1 MTAKEMQTGL
11 RGGLSPG
18 GAEYLLQ
25 DLDVDMYVTGSNSRM
40 MARRSPYISRRPALN
55 PVFFLSFGAYL
66 MGKHRCTLAR
76 DPKAALVNDARL
88 GGFPATHFESY
99 SQAADV
105 GKASEWRSFQ
115 AKSSLPKKA
124 KSFLLGGAG
133 GIRTH
138 GPRKANGFRVRL
150 VMTTSILLHDEMISG
165 DG

>member
-1 MTAKEMQTGL
+1 MKHDEKETAENFYGTGERDHQLLL
-11 RGGLSPG
+11 RYDGVRGC
-18 GAEYLLQ
+18 GAL
-25 DLDVDMYVTGSNSRM
+25 
-40 MARRSPYISRRPALN
+40 ARGYRP
-55 PVFFLSFGAYL
+55 PEQKRHGDGAY
-66 MGKHRCTLAR
+66 A
-76 DPKAALVNDARL
+76 
-88 GGFPATHFESY
+88 
-99 SQAADV
+99 
-105 GKASEWRSFQ
+105 GKASEERYFQ

>member
-1 MTAKEMQTGL
+1 MNHVGKEMAESFYGTGERNHQLML
-11 RGGLSPG
+11 RYDGVSGCGALAGG
-18 GAEYLLQ
+18 Y
-25 DLDVDMYVTGSNSRM
+25 
-40 MARRSPYISRRPALN
+40 RP
-55 PVFFLSFGAYL
+55 PEQKRCGYRAY
-66 MGKHRCTLAR
+66 
-76 DPKAALVNDARL
+76 
-88 GGFPATHFESY
+88 
-99 SQAADV
+99 V
-105 GKASEWRSFQ
+105 GKTPEGRSFQ

>member
-1 MTAKEMQTGL
+1 MLERKRL
-11 RGGLSPG
+11 RAFYGTEERDHQLMLRYDGVRGCGAPAGG
-18 GAEYLLQ
+18 Y
-25 DLDVDMYVTGSNSRM
+25 
-40 MARRSPYISRRPALN
+40 RP
-55 PVFFLSFGAYL
+55 PEQKRHGYRAY
-66 MGKHRCTLAR
+66 A
-76 DPKAALVNDARL
+76 
-88 GGFPATHFESY
+88 
-99 SQAADV
+99 
-105 GKASEWRSFQ
+105 GKASEERSFQ

>member
-1 MTAKEMQTGL
+1 MWCAC
-11 RGGLSPG
+11 R
-18 GAEYLLQ
+18 
-25 DLDVDMYVTGSNSRM
+25 
-40 MARRSPYISRRPALN
+40 RRSPVGAEEAWRR
-55 PVFFLSFGAYL
+55 G
-66 MGKHRCTLAR
+66 
-76 DPKAALVNDARL
+76 
-88 GGFPATHFESY
+88 
-99 SQAADV
+99 DV
-105 GKASEWRSFQ
+105 GKESEKRYFQ

>member
-1 MTAKEMQTGL
+1 
-11 RGGLSPG
+11 
-18 GAEYLLQ
+18 
-25 DLDVDMYVTGSNSRM
+25 
-40 MARRSPYISRRPALN
+40 
-55 PVFFLSFGAYL
+55 
-66 MGKHRCTLAR
+66 MGKRRCILVR
-76 DPKAALVNDARL
+76 DPKAALVSDARL
-88 GGFPATHFESY
+88 DGFPATHFASY

-105 GKASEWRSFQ
+105 VRLPEQKWHGDGAYAGKASEKRSFQ

-124 KSFLLGGAG
+124 KSFWLGGAG

>member
-1 MTAKEMQTGL
+1 MNLVEKETAESFYGTGECDHQLML
-11 RGGLSPG
+11 RYDGVSGYGVPAGG
-18 GAEYLLQ
+18 Y
-25 DLDVDMYVTGSNSRM
+25 
-40 MARRSPYISRRPALN
+40 RP
-55 PVFFLSFGAYL
+55 PEQKRCGDGAYA
-66 MGKHRCTLAR
+66 GKT
-76 DPKAALVNDARL
+76 PE
-88 GGFPATHFESY
+88 G
-99 SQAADV
+99 
-105 GKASEWRSFQ
+105 RSFQ

>member
-1 MTAKEMQTGL
+1 MNHVGKETAENFYGTGERDHQLML
-11 RGGLSPG
+11 RYDGVRGCG
-18 GAEYLLQ
+18 
-25 DLDVDMYVTGSNSRM
+25 
-40 MARRSPYISRRPALN
+40 
-55 PVFFLSFGAYL
+55 
-66 MGKHRCTLAR
+66 TLA
-76 DPKAALVNDARL
+76 
-88 GGFPATHFESY
+88 GGYRPPEQRRCGDGVY
-99 SQAADV
+99 V
-105 GKASEWRSFQ
+105 GKESEKRYFQ

>member
-1 MTAKEMQTGL
+1 M
-11 RGGLSPG
+11 
-18 GAEYLLQ
+18 
-25 DLDVDMYVTGSNSRM
+25 
-40 MARRSPYISRRPALN
+40 N
-55 PVFFLSFGAYL
+55 PVEKETAENFYGTGERDDQLMLRYDGVSGYGAPAGEYRPPEQKGHGDGAYVRKTPE
-66 MGKHRCTLAR
+66 G
-76 DPKAALVNDARL
+76 
-88 GGFPATHFESY
+88 
-99 SQAADV
+99 
-105 GKASEWRSFQ
+105 RSFQ